1 MPLSEL
7 CFLQFIL
14 GLAQPNLAQDLGW
27 VLSDCSEGHS
37 DSIEDGF
44 NGEILIQRASIATL
58 WFTRSQ
64 LKKQTNKKN
73 EKQQKHT
80 QKNVVFFFF
89 LVINKGKTNL
99 ALQVIFYYVQ

>member
-64 LKKQTNKKN
+64 LKNQTNKQKN

-80 QKNVVFFFF
+80 QKKIAFFFFF
-89 LVINKGKTNL
+89 L
-99 ALQVIFYYVQ
+99 